1 VTGRNKLRGWLLD
14 IYPGDEGLSLW
25 LLGRDGKRH
34 HLHQPFAIK
43 FYIAGPSSQLRL
55 AWKWLA
61 SQPEKPVL
69 AREERRDLF
78 SGCIPVLSVT
88 LSQSEDLPRLFRRIS
103 RVFPDLIYYD
113 ADIHL
118 CLRHAARHETYPL
131 ADCEME
137 VDSQNRIHDI
147 QVLSSRWD
155 IELGHPPV
163 RVITL
168 EPEVDPFHAEPR
180 KVWIQTTGAC
190 FSLDLEPGRAFL
202 IGLQSVLQQHD
213 PDLILTSWGDTWLL
227 PRILQMAKEA
237 RIDIRLNRDPDQ
249 AIKHRDARTY
259 HAYGQ
264 VIHRGQQ
271 VHLAGRWHID
281 INNAVMYHDYS
292 LEGIWELARLT
303 ALPVQTVA
311 RVSPGTGISSMQIV
325 TALKD
330 GILVPWHKQQAEDR
344 KTILDLI
351 RSDLGGLVFQ
361 PTIGMHRDV
370 AEIDF
375 ISMYPSIMAHFN
387 ISPETIRPDRLDP
400 ETGLPMT
407 TVEPGLIPRT
417 LEPLIKKRISIKE
430 QLLGM
435 SKWDTRYKRY
445 KAQSA
450 AHKWLLVTC
459 FGYLGYKNAR
469 FGKMEAHE
477 AVTAYGREALLRAK
491 EAAEDMGFTVLHM
504 YVDGLW
510 VHKEGL
516 KQSSDF
522 TPLVNEIHERTQLPL
537 GLDGVYRW
545 ICFLPSRQN
554 KKVPVANRYFG
565 IFQSGEIKCRGI
577 ELRRHD
583 TPPFLAE
590 LQQEALNILSQC
602 RREEELPEYLDRIHV
617 LAARCLEDLR
627 HGRIAPEKLVVR
639 QTLSRAVSEYKVP
652 SPAATAARQLEQAG
666 KILRPGQIVR
676 FIYTLGEP
684 GVRAWDL
691 IGVFNPKTIDIPLYR
706 TLWKRMLETIMGSFG
721 VKEGLQLPIQVLR
734 QEFTDQAGMEHQN
747 SSNGTVKISQLP
759 VIKYSFQ

>member
-1 VTGRNKLRGWLLD
+1 VGNRSKLRGWLMD
-14 IYPGDEGLSLW
+14 VYADDMGLSLW
-25 LLGRDGKRH
+25 LLGQDGKRH
-34 HLHQPFAIK
+34 HLHQLFATK

-55 AWKWLA
+55 AWKWLL
-61 SQPEKPVL
+61 SQPEKPIL

-78 SGCIPVLSVT
+78 SGVIPVLSVE
-88 LSQSEDLPRLFRRIS
+88 LSQPIDLPRLFGHTAK
-103 RVFPDLIYYD
+103 VFPDLIYYD
-113 ADIHL
+113 ADLHL
-118 CLRHAARHETYPL
+118 SLRHAARHGTYPL
-131 ADCEME
+131 AECEME
-137 VDSQNRIHDI
+137 VDPQKRVYAI
-147 QVLSSRWD
+147 QTLSSPWD
-155 IELGHPPV
+155 IEIQHPPLS
-163 RVITL
+163 VITM
-168 EPEVDPFHAEPR
+168 EPDVDPFHAQPR
-180 KVWIQTTGAC
+180 KVWIQTTQSR
-190 FSLDLEPGRAFL
+190 FSLDLEPRRAFL
-202 IGLQSVLQQHD
+202 VGLQSVLKHHD

-227 PRILQMAKEA
+227 PRILQMAKKACME
-237 RIDIRLNRDPDQ
+237 IRLNRDPDQ
-249 AIKHRDARTY
+249 PIKHRDARTY

-292 LEGIWELARLT
+292 LEGIWELSRLT

-325 TALKD
+325 TALKE

-344 KTILDLI
+344 KSILDLI

-361 PTIGMHRDV
+361 PIIGMHKDV

-375 ISMYPSIMAHFN
+375 VSMYPSIMANFN
-387 ISPETIRPDRLDP
+387 ISPETIRPGRLDP
-400 ETGLPMT
+400 ETCLPMT
-407 TVEPGLIPRT
+407 TRELGLVPRT
-417 LEPLIKKRISIKE
+417 LEPLIKKRIAIKE
-430 QLLGM
+430 ELVSM
-435 SKWDTRYKRY
+435 SKWDTRYKLY
-445 KAQSA
+445 KARSA

-469 FGKMEAHE
+469 FGKIEAHE

-510 VHKEGL
+510 VQKEGL
-516 KQSSDF
+516 NKSSDYDS
-522 TPLVNEIHERTQLPL
+522 LVDEIHTRTSLPL
-537 GLDGVYRW
+537 ALDGIYRW

-590 LQQEALNILSQC
+590 LQQGALNILARC
-602 RREEELPEYLDRIHV
+602 PDEECLGEYLERIQA
-617 LAARCLEDLR
+617 LAARCLDDLR
-627 HGRIAPEKLVVR
+627 HGRIPTEKLVIR

-652 SPAATAARQLEQAG
+652 SPAALAAGQLEKAG
-666 KILRPGQIVR
+666 KFLRPGQIVQ
-676 FIYTLGEP
+676 FIYTRGEP

-691 IGVFNPKTIDIPLYR
+691 LESFNPRIIDISPYK
-706 TLWKRMLETIMGSFG
+706 TLLNRALETIIKSFG
-721 VKEGLQLPIQVLR
+721 VEKDLQLTLPVFRNSVTGCSWI
-734 QEFTDQAGMEHQN
+734 EPQN
-747 SSNGTVKISQLP
+747 SSLSTANISQLP
-759 VIKYSFQ
+759 VLR

>member
-1 VTGRNKLRGWLLD
+1 MGNRSRVRGWLLD
-14 IYPGDEGLSLW
+14 LYPDDTGLSLW
-25 LLGRDGKRH
+25 LLGQDGKRH
-34 HLHQPFAIK
+34 HLHQQLAAK
-43 FYIAGPSSQLRL
+43 FHIAGPSPQLRL

-78 SGCIPVLSVT
+78 SGVIPVLSVE
-88 LSQSEDLPRLFRRIS
+88 LSQPLDLPRLFG
-103 RVFPDLIYYD
+103 RVSKTFPDLIYYD
-113 ADIHL
+113 ADLHL
-118 CLRHAARHETYPL
+118 SLRHAARYGTYPL
-131 ADCEME
+131 AECEME
-137 VDSQNRIHDI
+137 VDSQKHIHEI
-147 QVLSSRWD
+147 QVLSSPWD
-155 IELGHPPV
+155 LEILPPPLS
-163 RVITL
+163 VITM
-168 EPEVDPFHAEPR
+168 EPEVDPFHAEPH
-180 KVWIQTTGAC
+180 KVWIRTTQSR
-190 FSLDLEPGRAFL
+190 FSLDLEPARAFL
-202 IGLQSVLQQHD
+202 VGLQSVLKRHD

-237 RIDIRLNRDPDQ
+237 RMEVRLNRDLDQ
-249 AIKHRDARTY
+249 TIKHREARTY

-325 TALKD
+325 NALRD
-330 GILVPWHKQQAEDR
+330 GVLVPWHKQQAEDR
-344 KTILDLI
+344 KSILDLI

-361 PTIGMHRDV
+361 PTIGMHKDV

-375 ISMYPSIMAHFN
+375 VSMYPSIMANFN
-387 ISPETIRPDRLDP
+387 ISPETIRPGRLDP

-407 TVEPGLIPRT
+407 TGELGLIPRT
-417 LEPLIKKRISIKE
+417 LEPLIKKRIAIKE
-430 QLLGM
+430 ELLGM
-435 SKWDTRYKRY
+435 SKWDDRYKLY
-445 KAQSA
+445 KARSA

-469 FGKMEAHE
+469 FGKIEAHE

-491 EAAEDMGFTVLHM
+491 EAAEELGFTVLHM

-510 VHKEGL
+510 VHKQGL
-516 KQSSDF
+516 NKSSDF
-522 TPLVNEIHERTQLPL
+522 DSLVNKIHERTQLPL
-537 GLDGVYRW
+537 ALDGIYRW

-590 LQQEALNILSQC
+590 LQQEALNILARC
-602 RREEELPEYLDRIHV
+602 PGDEFLEEYLERIRV
-617 LAARCLEDLR
+617 LAARCLDDLR
-627 HGRIAPEKLVVR
+627 HGRIPPEKLVIR
-639 QTLSRAVSEYKVP
+639 HTLSRTLSEYKVP
-652 SPAATAARQLEQAG
+652 SPAAIAARQLEQAG
-666 KILRPGQIVR
+666 KFLRPGQIVR

-684 GVRAWDL
+684 GVHAWDM
-691 IGVFNPKTIDIPLYR
+691 VRQFNPRTINIPVYKIL
-706 TLWKRMLETIMGSFG
+706 LNRMMETIMRSFG
-721 VKEGLQLPIQVLR
+721 VQEDLQLPIQVLQR
-734 QEFTDQAGMEHQN
+734 GITGQVVMEPQY
-747 SSNGTVKISQLP
+747 SSNGTLKISQPP

>member
-1 VTGRNKLRGWLLD
+1 M
-14 IYPGDEGLSLW
+14 GLSLW
-25 LLGRDGKRH
+25 LLGQDGKRH
-34 HLHQPFAIK
+34 HLRQQVAAK
-43 FYIAGPSSQLRL
+43 FYIAGPSTQLRL

-78 SGCIPVLSVT
+78 SGMIPVLSVEM
-88 LSQSEDLPRLFRRIS
+88 SQPLDLPRLFGRIS
-103 RVFPDLIYYD
+103 KTFPDLIYYD
-113 ADIHL
+113 ADLHL
-118 CLRHAARHETYPL
+118 SLRHAARYGTYPL
-131 ADCEME
+131 AECEME
-137 VDSQNRIHDI
+137 VDLQKHVHEI
-147 QVLSSRWD
+147 QVLSSPWD
-155 IELGHPPV
+155 IEFQPPPLS
-163 RVITL
+163 VITM
-168 EPEVDPFHAEPR
+168 EPEVDPFHTEPR
-180 KVWIQTTGAC
+180 KVWIQTRESR
-190 FSLDLEPGRAFL
+190 FSLDLEPARAFL
-202 IGLQSVLQQHD
+202 VGLQSVLKHYD

-237 RIDIRLNRDPDQ
+237 RMEIRLNRDLDQ
-249 AIKHRDARTY
+249 PIKHREARTY

-271 VHLAGRWHID
+271 IHLAGRWHID

-330 GILVPWHKQQAEDR
+330 SVLVPWHKQQAEDR
-344 KTILDLI
+344 KSILDLI

-361 PTIGMHRDV
+361 PTIGMHTDV

-375 ISMYPSIMAHFN
+375 VSMYPSIMANFN
-387 ISPETIRPDRLDP
+387 ISPETIRPGRLDP
-400 ETGLPMT
+400 DTSLPMT
-407 TVEPGLIPRT
+407 TGELGLIPRT
-417 LEPLIKKRISIKE
+417 LEPLIKKRIAIKQE
-430 QLLGM
+430 LLGM
-435 SKWDTRYKRY
+435 SKWDDRYKLY
-445 KAQSA
+445 KARSA

-469 FGKMEAHE
+469 FGKIEAHE

-510 VHKEGL
+510 VQKDGL
-516 KQSSDF
+516 KKSSDF
-522 TPLVNEIHERTQLPL
+522 DSLVNEIHERTHLPL
-537 GLDGVYRW
+537 ALDGVYRW

-590 LQQEALNILSQC
+590 LQQEALNILAQC
-602 RREEELPEYLDRIHV
+602 REDKHLPQYLDRIQV
-617 LAARCLEDLR
+617 LAARCLDDLR
-627 HGRIAPEKLVVR
+627 HGRIPPEKLVIR
-639 QTLSRAVSEYKVP
+639 HTLSRALSEYKVP
-652 SPAATAARQLEQAG
+652 SPAAIAARQLEQAG
-666 KILRPGQIVR
+666 KFLRPGQIVR

-684 GVRAWDL
+684 GVHAWDL
-691 IGVFNPKTIDIPLYR
+691 VGSFNPKTINIPVYKIL
-706 TLWKRMLETIMGSFG
+706 LNRMMETIPPVS
-721 VKEGLQLPIQVLR
+721 
-734 QEFTDQAGMEHQN
+734 
-747 SSNGTVKISQLP
+747 KISMNFLYP
-759 VIKYSFQ
+759 IPILRDYS

>member
-1 VTGRNKLRGWLLD
+1 VGNRTKLRGWLLD
-14 IYPGDEGLSLW
+14 LYPDDMGLSLW
-25 LLGRDGKRH
+25 LLGQDGKRH
-34 HLHQPFAIK
+34 HLYQSFAAK

-69 AREERRDLF
+69 TREERRDLF
-78 SGCIPVLSVT
+78 SGMIPVLSVE
-88 LSQSEDLPRLFRRIS
+88 LPQPMDLPRLFGRTS
-103 RVFPDLIYYD
+103 KTFPDLIYYD
-113 ADIHL
+113 ADLHL
-118 CLRHAARHETYPL
+118 SLRHAARYGTYPL
-131 ADCEME
+131 AECELE
-137 VDSQNRIHDI
+137 VDSQKRVHEI
-147 QVLSSRWD
+147 QVLSSPWD
-155 IELGHPPV
+155 LEISPPPLN
-163 RVITL
+163 VITM

-180 KVWIQTTGAC
+180 KVWIQTTQSR
-190 FSLDLEPGRAFL
+190 FSLDLEPARAFL
-202 IGLQSVLQQHD
+202 VGLQSVLKRHD

-237 RIDIRLNRDPDQ
+237 RLEIRLNRDPDRPIQ
-249 AIKHRDARTY
+249 HRDARTY

-271 VHLAGRWHID
+271 IHLAGRWHID

-292 LEGIWELARLT
+292 LEGIWELSRLT

-325 TALKD
+325 NALKD

-361 PTIGMHRDV
+361 PTIGMHKDV

-375 ISMYPSIMAHFN
+375 VSMYPSIMAQFN
-387 ISPETIRPDRLDP
+387 ISPETIRPGKLDP
-400 ETGLPMT
+400 ENGLPMT
-407 TVEPGLIPRT
+407 TGELGLIPRT
-417 LEPLIKKRISIKE
+417 LEPLIKKRIAIKQE
-430 QLLGM
+430 LLFM
-435 SKWDTRYKRY
+435 SKWDSRYKPY
-445 KAQSA
+445 KARSA

-469 FGKMEAHE
+469 FGKIEAHE

-504 YVDGLW
+504 YVDGMW
-510 VHKEGL
+510 VHKQGL
-516 KQSSDF
+516 NKASDF
-522 TPLVNEIHERTQLPL
+522 SALVDEINQRTHLPVAN
-537 GLDGVYRW
+537 DGVYRW

-590 LQQEALNILSQC
+590 LQQEALNILARC
-602 RREEELPEYLDRIHV
+602 PGDHFLEEYLERIHV
-617 LAARCLEDLR
+617 LAARCLDDLR
-627 HGRIAPEKLVVR
+627 HGRIPPEKLVIR
-639 QTLSRAVSEYKVP
+639 HTLSRALNEYKVP
-652 SPAATAARQLEQAG
+652 SPAAIAARQLEQAG
-666 KILRPGQIVR
+666 KFLRPGQIVR

-691 IGVFNPKTIDIPLYR
+691 VGPFNPKTVNIPIYKIL
-706 TLWKRMLETIMGSFG
+706 LNRMMQTMPSLSKFPMNSPYLIPI
-721 VKEGLQLPIQVLR
+721 LP
-734 QEFTDQAGMEHQN
+734 N
-747 SSNGTVKISQLP
+747 
-759 VIKYSFQ
+759 YS

>member
-1 VTGRNKLRGWLLD
+1 
-14 IYPGDEGLSLW
+14 
-25 LLGRDGKRH
+25 
-34 HLHQPFAIK
+34 
-43 FYIAGPSSQLRL
+43 
-55 AWKWLA
+55 
-61 SQPEKPVL
+61 
-69 AREERRDLF
+69 
-78 SGCIPVLSVT
+78 
-88 LSQSEDLPRLFRRIS
+88 
-103 RVFPDLIYYD
+103 
-113 ADIHL
+113 
-118 CLRHAARHETYPL
+118 
-131 ADCEME
+131 ME
-137 VDSQNRIHDI
+137 VDPQKCVHEI
-147 QVLSSRWD
+147 QVLSSPWD
-155 IELGHPPV
+155 LEIAHPPLS
-163 RVITL
+163 VITM
-168 EPEVDPFHAEPR
+168 EPEVDPFHREPR
-180 KVWIQTTGAC
+180 KVWIQTAQSR
-190 FSLDLEPGRAFL
+190 FALDLEPARAFL
-202 IGLQSVLQQHD
+202 VGLQSVLKQHD

-237 RIDIRLNRDPDQ
+237 RLEVRLNRDLDQ
-249 AIKHRDARTY
+249 PIKQREARTY

-330 GILVPWHKQQAEDR
+330 GILVPRHKQQAEDR
-344 KTILDLI
+344 KSILDLI

-375 ISMYPSIMAHFN
+375 VSMYPSIMAHFN
-387 ISPETIRPDRLDP
+387 ISPETIRPGRLDP

-407 TVEPGLIPRT
+407 TGELGLIPRT
-417 LEPLIKKRISIKE
+417 LEPLIKKIAIKE
-430 QLLGM
+430 ELLGM
-435 SKWDTRYKRY
+435 SKWDERYKLY
-445 KAQSA
+445 KARSA
-450 AHKWLLVTC
+450 ADKWLLVTC

-469 FGKMEAHE
+469 FGKIEAHE

-491 EAAEDMGFTVLHM
+491 EAAEDLGFTVLHM

-516 KQSSDF
+516 NKSSDF
-522 TPLVNEIHERTQLPL
+522 DLLVNEIHERTQLPL

-583 TPPFLAE
+583 TPPFLVE
-590 LQQEALNILSQC
+590 LQQEALNILTLC
-602 RREEELPEYLDRIHV
+602 RDHKDLPEYLNRIQG
-617 LAARCLEDLR
+617 LAARCLYDLR
-627 HGRIAPEKLVVR
+627 HGRIPPEKLVIR
-639 QTLSRAVSEYKVP
+639 HTLSRALNEYKVP
-652 SPAATAARQLEQAG
+652 SSAAIAAGQLEQAG
-666 KILRPGQIVR
+666 KFLRPGQIVR

-691 IGVFNPKTIDIPLYR
+691 AGHLIPAR
-706 TLWKRMLETIMGSFG
+706 S
-721 VKEGLQLPIQVLR
+721 
-734 QEFTDQAGMEHQN
+734 
-747 SSNGTVKISQLP
+747 ISPLTRLC
-759 VIKYSFQ
+759 

>member
-1 VTGRNKLRGWLLD
+1 VGRSKLRGWLLD
-14 IYPGDEGLSLW
+14 LYADDTGLSLW
-25 LLGRDGKRH
+25 LLGQDGKRH
-34 HLHQPFAIK
+34 HLHQAFAIK

-78 SGCIPVLSVT
+78 SGVISVLSVE
-88 LSQSEDLPRLFRRIS
+88 LSQPLDLPRLFG
-103 RVFPDLIYYD
+103 RVSKTFPDLIYYD
-113 ADIHL
+113 ADLHL
-118 CLRHAARHETYPL
+118 SLRHAARYGTYPL
-131 ADCEME
+131 AECEME
-137 VDSQNRIHDI
+137 VGPQKWVHEV
-147 QVLSSRWD
+147 QVLSSPWD
-155 IELGHPPV
+155 IDFSPPPLS
-163 RVITL
+163 VITM
-168 EPEVDPFHAEPR
+168 EPEADPFHAEPH
-180 KVWIQTTGAC
+180 KVWIQTTQSR
-190 FSLDLEPGRAFL
+190 FSLDLEPARAFL
-202 IGLQSVLQQHD
+202 VGLQSVLRHHD

-237 RIDIRLNRDPDQ
+237 HMEIRLNRDPDRPIQ
-249 AIKHRDARTY
+249 HRDARTY

-271 VHLAGRWHID
+271 IHLAGRWHID

-292 LEGIWELARLT
+292 LEGIWELSRLT
-303 ALPVQTVA
+303 SLPVQTVA

-344 KTILDLI
+344 KSILDLI
-351 RSDLGGLVFQ
+351 HSDLGGLVFQ
-361 PTIGMHRDV
+361 PIIGMHKDV

-375 ISMYPSIMAHFN
+375 VSMYPSIMANFN
-387 ISPETIRPDRLDP
+387 ISPETIRPGRLDP
-400 ETGLPMT
+400 ENGLPMT
-407 TVEPGLIPRT
+407 RGELGLIPRT
-417 LEPLIKKRISIKE
+417 LEPLIRKRIAIKE
-430 QLLGM
+430 ELLGM
-435 SKWDTRYKRY
+435 SKWDSRYKLY
-445 KAQSA
+445 KARSA

-469 FGKMEAHE
+469 FGKIEAHE

-491 EAAEDMGFTVLHM
+491 EAAEDLGFTVLHM

-510 VHKEGL
+510 VHKQGL
-516 KQSSDF
+516 NKSSDF

-537 GLDGVYRW
+537 ALDGVYRW

-590 LQQEALNILSQC
+590 LQQEALNILARC
-602 RREEELPEYLDRIHV
+602 PDEECLGEYLDRIQA
-617 LAARCLEDLR
+617 LAARCLDDLR
-627 HGRIAPEKLVVR
+627 HERIPPKKLVIR
-639 QTLSRAVSEYKVP
+639 QTLSRAVNEYKVP
-652 SPAATAARQLEQAG
+652 SPAAMAAGQLEQAG
-666 KILRPGQIVR
+666 KFLRPGQIVR

-691 IGVFNPKTIDIPLYR
+691 LEAFNPRIIDISPYKILLDR
-706 TLWKRMLETIMGSFG
+706 AMETILKSFG
-721 VKEGLQLPIQVLR
+721 VEKDLQLPLPIFR
-734 QEFTDQAGMEHQN
+734 NSITGCSRIEPQN
-747 SSNGTVKISQLP
+747 SSLSTANISQLP
-759 VIKYSFQ
+759 VLR